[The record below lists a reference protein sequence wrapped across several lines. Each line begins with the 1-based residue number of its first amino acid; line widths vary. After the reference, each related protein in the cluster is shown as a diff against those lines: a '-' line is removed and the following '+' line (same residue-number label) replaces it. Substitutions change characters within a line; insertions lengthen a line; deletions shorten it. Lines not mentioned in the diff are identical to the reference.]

1 VSHYSQGNSE
11 HGCQARKTG
20 ATISDQVREST
31 REMQGGEGRIAGDN
45 DTTNS
50 RHQSLSLDGLVYTFF
65 V

>member
-1 VSHYSQGNSE
+1 MGAKPE
-11 HGCQARKTG
+11 TG
-20 ATISDQVREST
+20 VTKSDQVTESR
-31 REMQGGEGRIAGDN
+31 REMRGERWIAGDN

>member
-1 VSHYSQGNSE
+1 VSHIIRRI
-11 HGCQARKTG
+11 QARKTG
-20 ATISDQVREST
+20 VTTSDQVTESR
-31 REMQGGEGRIAGDN
+31 REMQGGESWIAGDN